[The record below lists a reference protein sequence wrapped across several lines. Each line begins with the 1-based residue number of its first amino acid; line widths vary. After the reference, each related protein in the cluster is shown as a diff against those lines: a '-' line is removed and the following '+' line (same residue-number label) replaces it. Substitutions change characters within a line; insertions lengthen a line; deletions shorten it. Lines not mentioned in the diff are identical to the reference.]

1 MAMRR
6 KRGVAG
12 DQEVCPSIG
21 GGKVQKA
28 MTRPPSIII
37 APSNSPQP
45 PFSFIKQC
53 GSSRKRMEV
62 VGGVVGGV
70 VDGVV
75 GSSWAGLEF
84 GGAGGCWLLEKRR
97 SCWPLLALGPSS
109 CWSIIML
116 HATSYMVQLQPSYYS
131 YIMILIP
138 WWCTNRETGKS

>member
-28 MTRPPSIII
+28 MTRQPSI

-45 PFSFIKQC
+45 PLSFIKQC
-53 GSSRKRMEV
+53 GNRRKRME
-62 VGGVVGGV
+62 VVGGV

-75 GSSWAGLEF
+75 GSS
-84 GGAGGCWLLEKRR
+84 
-97 SCWPLLALGPSS
+97 
-109 CWSIIML
+109 
-116 HATSYMVQLQPSYYS
+116 
-131 YIMILIP
+131 
-138 WWCTNRETGKS
+138 